1 MSTVESNDEQQ
12 INPDDVCGVCG
23 FVREEH
29 GDAHHQFTFD
39 DKIIPLSP
47 RPTPRREAPTERGT
61 HPNTLAADPTQ
72 GQSKTEV
79 IDKDL
84 SQVAKSFA
92 TLLEILAEREY
103 IGAKDI
109 IRIFQGE
116 G

>member
-1 MSTVESNDEQQ
+1 MNTVESNEQV
-12 INPDDVCGVCG
+12 NPDDVCGVCG

-29 GDAHHQFTFD
+29 GDAHHQFTLD
-39 DKIIPLSP
+39 DKLIPLSP

-79 IDKDL
+79 KTPE
-84 SQVAKSFA
+84 VAQLARGFA

>member
-1 MSTVESNDEQQ
+1 MENEQQ
-12 INPDDVCGVCG
+12 VNPDDVCGVCG

-29 GDAHHQFTFD
+29 GDAHHQFTLD
-39 DKIIPLSP
+39 DKLIPLSP
-47 RPTPRREAPTERGT
+47 RPTPRREAPTERGAG
-61 HPNTLAADPTQ
+61 PNTLAADPTQ

-79 IDKDL
+79 TTPE
-84 SQVAKSFA
+84 VAQLARGFA

>member
-1 MSTVESNDEQQ
+1 MENEQQ
-12 INPDDVCGVCG
+12 VNPDDVCGVCG

-39 DKIIPLSP
+39 DKLIPLSP
-47 RPTPRREAPTERGT
+47 RPTPRRQAPTERGT
-61 HPNTLAADPTQ
+61 GPNTLAADPTQ

-79 IDKDL
+79 TTPE
-84 SQVAKSFA
+84 VAQLARGFA
-92 TLLEILAEREY
+92 TLLEILTEREY

-109 IRIFQGE
+109 IRIFRGE